1 MILTILGATGLV
13 GKEIIKI
20 LEEKEN
26 KAIKKIIF
34 VATEKSKGNKIKYKN
49 KEYNVVTVDQALKQK
64 PTHAL
69 FSAGAKASKKYAK
82 EFNKIG
88 AIVIDN
94 SSAFRM
100 KKNIKLIVPEI
111 NGKTISKKDKI
122 ISNPNCSTIQL
133 IMAIAMI
140 QKKIGIKRIVI
151 STYQSVTGTGVAAVE
166 QMNKEREGQDVEK
179 VYPYPID
186 LNCFP
191 HGGDFMENGYS
202 SEEMKLVN
210 ETRKIFNDPSIQIT
224 STVVRIPVIGGHS
237 EAVNVELHNDFN
249 LDTVKKEIENTPGV
263 VLQDDLKNN
272 LYPMPLTAHEKNEF
286 QTVIVQRRSMH
297 LIKDY
302 KKGEEINIKDVF
314 PLRPSPAGSVQPY
327 EIKKLKKDTKTKI
340 PLPLILTGWWE
351 TNMEDKRQRFLEEHR
366 AMGETCASR

>member
-151 STYQSVTGTGVAAVE
+151 STYQSVLGTGIKAVE
-166 QMNKEREGQDVEK
+166 QLKSEENKKEPKQRAYKNKIHRNIIPKCD
-179 VYPYPID
+179 
-186 LNCFP
+186 
-191 HGGDFMENGYS
+191 DFCENGYTK
-202 SEEMKLVN
+202 EEEKIIK
-210 ETRKIFNDPSIQIT
+210 ETNKILKTNIKIT
-224 STVVRIPVIGGHS
+224 ATAVRVPTLGGHGES
-237 EAVNVELHNDFN
+237 VN
-249 LDTVKKEIENTPGV
+249 IE
-263 VLQDDLKNN
+263 LKNKSTKRQIIGLLKKQKGIIVEQGKN
-272 LYPMPLTAHEKNEF
+272 YKTPADVRGKNE
-286 QTVIVQRRSMH
+286 
-297 LIKDY
+297 
-302 KKGEEINIKDVF
+302 VF
-314 PLRPSPAGSVQPY
+314 VSRLREDFSQKNTYNMWVVSDPLRKGAATNAVQIL
-327 EIKKLKKDTKTKI
+327 EL
-340 PLPLILTGWWE
+340 LI
-351 TNMEDKRQRFLEEHR
+351 NN
-366 AMGETCASR
+366 